1 MRRFPRLAAGLA
13 LSVLLVNA
21 SVVGAAHAS
30 PSTAVST
37 AVSTPQKQAA
47 ISKINS
53 LVTTFYSDA
62 QLSIILDK
70 LADNVYAGKPIEATF
85 DSLFPAYALNP
96 SQTMAAAVLASGVR
110 RDLGSTAALD
120 KSYAAFIRNAQP
132 QYILIS
138 QKIAVMKRSGQ
149 TKAACAAMV
158 HQMVSTLSHQS
169 RRPAGAERSQAQ
181 PDRERVAVRSNAWRR
196 CDPVESVPDV
206 RPKTASGGLTRAEPT
221 RRCPLVHKAS
231 MPGTA

>member
-1 MRRFPRLAAGLA
+1 M
-13 LSVLLVNA
+13 
-21 SVVGAAHAS
+21 
-30 PSTAVST
+30 ST

-47 ISKINS
+47 ITKINS

-85 DSLFPAYALNP
+85 DSLFPAYALNA
-96 SQTMAAAVLASGVR
+96 SQTMAVAALASAVR

-132 QYILIS
+132 HYILIS

-158 HQMVSTLSHQS
+158 HQMVSTYLTKAAVQQALNDHKRSLTAKEWQS
-169 RRPAGAERSQAQ
+169 VRTHGA
-181 PDRERVAVRSNAWRR
+181 AVIRWSLYR
-196 CDPVESVPDV
+196 
-206 RPKTASGGLTRAEPT
+206 
-221 RRCPLVHKAS
+221 
-231 MPGTA
+231 M